1 MMALKNVKELHPKL
15 EKAILAC
22 IQAYKSDEVKA
33 FIIENTESKETA
45 DAVREA
51 LIEVAFLAAK
61 RANKYRAR
69 AREECRDCGLGLTE
83 KEIIEEIVKSQKE
96 IKQ

>member
-1 MMALKNVKELHPKL
+1 MALKNVKELHPKL

-22 IQAYKSDEVKA
+22 IAAYKSDEVKA

-61 RANKYRAR
+61 RANKYRVR
-69 AREECRDCGLGLTE
+69 AG
-83 KEIIEEIVKSQKE
+83 
-96 IKQ
+96 